1 MGPAECVTSVD
12 LSILSQ
18 DVVAWS
24 IVISNND
31 IDALVE
37 YGDGADFDGL
47 QPQTFVAEGG
57 IGTWVT
63 TVELTDAAGNRQRF
77 VISTD
82 LNAAEATIGEQL
94 KTPGSLHNL
103 SGIALVVI
111 LLAVL
116 QSFRKRN
123 QTHDDPWEESNLEH
137 LVQGNR
143 LFGNDEVV

>member
-1 MGPAECVTSVD
+1 M
-12 LSILSQ
+12 
-18 DVVAWS
+18 
-24 IVISNND
+24 
-31 IDALVE
+31 
-37 YGDGADFDGL
+37 
-47 QPQTFVAEGG
+47 AEGG

-103 SGIALVVI
+103 SGLALFVI
-111 LLAVL
+111 LLSVL

-123 QTHDDPWEESNLEH
+123 ESRVDPWGESNLEH
-137 LVQGNR
+137 IVQGDG
-143 LFGNDEVV
+143 LFDDDEVA